1 MTFNNAFISFFT
13 DSSHTFSNFAMYSDS
28 SLALTVTAEQ
38 AARLK
43 KIEENEK
50 RKKTE
55 FRKKV

>member
-1 MTFNNAFISFFT
+1 MNNDNFNNAFISFFT
-13 DSSHTFSNFAMYSDS
+13 DSSHTLGMYSDS

-43 KIEENEK
+43 KMEENEK